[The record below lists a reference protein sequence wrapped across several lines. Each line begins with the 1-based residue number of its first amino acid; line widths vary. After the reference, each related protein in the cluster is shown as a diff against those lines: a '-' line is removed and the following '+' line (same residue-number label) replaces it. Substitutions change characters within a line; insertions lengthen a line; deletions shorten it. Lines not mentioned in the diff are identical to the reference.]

1 MIQKDSN
8 QNEVYRIHAYDL
20 LTFVEEV
27 IKGANL
33 GFTVDANNIENYPQQ
48 LGYQFVMGMKKKEQ
62 AQDVEAPQVSQV
74 LQSQQDEQQGQ
85 QQQVQ
90 QVQGKRGP
98 KPKN

>member
-8 QNEVYRIHAYDL
+8 QNEIYRIHAYDL
-20 LTFVEEV
+20 LTFVEEI

-33 GFTVDANNIENYPQQ
+33 GFTVDANSIENYPQQ

-62 AQDVEAPQVSQV
+62 AQDVEVPQV
-74 LQSQQDEQQGQ
+74 LQDEQQGQ

>member
-8 QNEVYRIHAYDL
+8 QNEIYRIHAYDL
-20 LTFVEEV
+20 LTFVEEI

-33 GFTVDANNIENYPQQ
+33 GFTVDSASIENYPQQ

-62 AQDVEAPQVSQV
+62 AQEVEVPQV
-74 LQSQQDEQQGQ
+74 LQDEQQGQ
-85 QQQVQ
+85 QPQTQ

>member
-8 QNEVYRIHAYDL
+8 QNEIYRIHAYDL
-20 LTFVEEV
+20 LTFVEEI

-33 GFTVDANNIENYPQQ
+33 GFTVDANSIENYPQQ

-62 AQDVEAPQVSQV
+62 TVDQEVEVQQV
-74 LQSQQDEQQGQ
+74 LQDEQQGQ
-85 QQQVQ
+85 QPQTQ

>member
-8 QNEVYRIHAYDL
+8 QNEIYRIHAYDL

-33 GFTVDANNIENYPQQ
+33 GFTVDSTSIENYPQQ

-62 AQDVEAPQVSQV
+62 AADQEVEVPQA
-74 LQSQQDEQQGQ
+74 QQYEQQGQ
-85 QQQVQ
+85 QQQAQ